1 MISNLVSIVTTHL
14 EKFDGSLDVCYNFY
28 KDCNQEQ
35 NNHIRPLLQLLTD
48 KILQLLEM
56 FPENPVLLQILKI
69 KSRISSLSAFGPL
82 PQYLTGFELLL
93 TSCHEWE
100 KNSHKGVS
108 IQAEMDQLTNLIL
121 SWRKLELS
129 SLKSLLDDH
138 LDNVREQTI
147 CKFWLHVVGIV
158 MEKRNKKEEV
168 VRSLIR
174 FMEAG
179 SLNNFQ
185 ARLDIL
191 ESTAKL
197 VEVTGSQSKVHAVL
211 VNLHTYYLDL
221 SSGVEKALREHH
233 LAAEGKMEEFIKI
246 AKWKDTNFWS
256 VQAVMDKTKRAF
268 HKVLRKFQKNVTSP
282 SNDHFKEIAFDS
294 TKSEDQSSMEIRYIM
309 NPQTA
314 VSSTSPICTSK
325 GKSIGNNFY

>member
-1 MISNLVSIVTTHL
+1 MAVLMSATIST
-14 EKFDGSLDVCYNFY
+14 K
-28 KDCNQEQ
+28 
-35 NNHIRPLLQLLTD
+35 LLTD

-69 KSRISSLSAFGPL
+69 KSKIGSLSAFGPL
-82 PQYLTGFELLL
+82 TQYLTGFELLL

-100 KNSHKGVS
+100 KNAHKGVS

-138 LDNVREQTI
+138 LENVREQTI

-179 SLNNFQ
+179 SLGDFQ

-256 VQAVMDKTKRAF
+256 VQAVMDKTKRAL

-282 SNDHFKEIAFDS
+282 RNDHFKEIAFDS
-294 TKSEDQSSMEIRYIM
+294 TKSEDQSSMEIRYII